1 MEDRPER
8 IEQEARVEPEEGS
21 ERDIG
26 KPEEEL
32 KRGGIGETFRTAYRR
47 VKEGQP
53 RTIAQRPTGN
63 PLVSERAAQN
73 RDRTKAMFVMV
84 AGVVVLLVVFLG
96 LFSSSHGDSKRA
108 QAARRGNP
116 SLGRPGNMAEGG
128 RPGSVTP
135 LLSAELNGQEAP
147 NDQLTPEDINSTAH
161 PKAPGESSSAALE
174 SKRRPN
180 PRALNNV
187 PFSDPALEAYR
198 QQLQSPAPDSPHAM
212 GSYNM
217 PAAAPALQT
226 AVVTSEPEALAKS
239 SLVYVR
245 TAGMSSAGSVGGA
258 AGASVPATEPAFLDK
273 QEWSGLPPGTR
284 LVARLQTA
292 VSTAVKAPVVAVI
305 ETHYERDGEIVVPA
319 GTKAFGELQNAS
331 RSGFVGIRFHTVQMP
346 DGTTHEIDAGAM
358 SLTFGPLKG
367 HVTGTNRGKQFLART
382 LTGVGTV
389 AAFAVG
395 RPGGFSLAGPMDN
408 TILLRERMAQN
419 IGMAGEQELM
429 NLAYNQD
436 TVVTVPGNTRFFLV
450 LQQGVGGKGSKV
462 RWPAGSRPTARAL
475 ASNAEH
481 PELPSAAELRELV
494 ALKQELNRMYGE
506 AAASRTTAPGT
517 TAPR

>member
-8 IEQEARVEPEEGS
+8 NEHGSPFEPDEGP

-26 KPEEEL
+26 EPEEEP
-32 KRGGIGETFRTAYRR
+32 KRGGIGETFRAAYRR

-53 RTIAQRPTGN
+53 RTIAQRATGN

-96 LFSSSHGDSKRA
+96 LFSSSNGDSKRA
-108 QAARRGNP
+108 QSARRGNP

-135 LLSAELNGQEAP
+135 LLSAELSGQEAP
-147 NDQLTPEDINSTAH
+147 NDQLTPEDIQGTAH
-161 PKAPGESSSAALE
+161 PKAPGESASAAPE
-174 SKRRPN
+174 SRGRPR
-180 PRALNNV
+180 PRALDNV
-187 PFSDPALEAYR
+187 PFNDPALETYR
-198 QQLQSPAPDSPHAM
+198 RQLQSPAPDPPPAV
-212 GSYNM
+212 GSYTS
-217 PAAAPALQT
+217 QT
-226 AVVTSEPEALAKS
+226 AVATSESEALAKS

-245 TAGMSSAGSVGGA
+245 TAGMGSTGSAGGA
-258 AGASVPATEPAFLDK
+258 ARAAVPATERAFLDK
-273 QEWSGLPPGTR
+273 REWSGLPPGTR

-292 VSTAVKAPVVAVI
+292 VSTAVNAPVVAVI

-346 DGTTHEIDAGAM
+346 DGATHEIDAGAM

-367 HVTGTNRGKQFLART
+367 QVTGTNRGKQFLART

-450 LQQGVGGKGSKV
+450 LQQGVGGEGSK
-462 RWPAGSRPTARAL
+462 AGRRESSRPAATAL
-475 ASNAEH
+475 AANAER

-506 AAASRTTAPGT
+506 ATASRTTAPGT